1 MELNKKTELKD
12 TFLLQEIAN
21 WQLDAAA
28 SRVELPSVQRGF
40 VWKPKQIED
49 LWDSIL
55 RGYPIGSFLFSKTS
69 SNLHLMDG
77 QQRATSIFLGHFNP
91 YNAINAAKAWSIK
104 GELPIV
110 WLDIKPMVKPD
121 TSKYLFRLTT
131 RSHPWGYQAN
141 NNETKLSVSERRKAL
156 DLFKLHPD
164 NKGGYTSFKNT
175 TTFPFDASYP
185 IPLVFIIESKNSDEV
200 IEKVAE
206 HLPDYFSTLR
216 GGFKD
221 KNEFISLLKTELKPE
236 LDVIFENVKHLEQL
250 LIKSNI
256 IEDRVLQE
264 ENETENPT
272 LFVRINSSGTTLN
285 GDDLIYS
292 IYKAIFPEAKTLMEN
307 IGLDFIT
314 PTQVLSLASRIV
326 ASDLSENIFVKK
338 INVRD
343 FQRRIKNEEFK
354 EGLKNQIQ
362 TQQLKELFAHA
373 IAILSCEDNSLFEGK
388 IPPVIIKQFIKRN
401 QDLFLFL
408 VYWLHINKIE
418 LTDQIKLK
426 MVGKLFSF
434 SWFDFEGIP
443 RLWNEKISNKN
454 FWEEPLNEL
463 IWWDDKFGIHFLIKP
478 DLLREYYLQPK
489 VENRFIIEDKD
500 RWGLLED
507 GAGSKIIKYYNDIKT
522 QNYDFAIAN
531 EYFYKFIGKI
541 QHNRQLN
548 LLAQR
553 DYINATFGD
562 YNQMDDIDDTNVP
575 WDWDHIYPS
584 EWVYRKEYCN
594 RSIRDWN
601 NTNGN
606 FRAMSLEQNR
616 SESNTASPKER
627 LLLAEIRE
635 YSFVK
640 EDWQYWQN
648 LEKRIWDDEVQN
660 HFRAIT
666 SRMINIYEKF
676 WNDFKIDEL
685 INTSEKIKE

>member
-1 MELNKKTELKD
+1 LKD
-12 TFLLQEIAN
+12 TFLLQEIAD
-21 WQLDAAA
+21 WQLD
-28 SRVELPSVQRGF
+28 SESSMVELPSVQRGF

-69 SNLHLMDG
+69 AKLHLMDG

-91 YNAINAAKAWSIK
+91 FNTNNATKAWAIK

-110 WLDIKPMVKPD
+110 WLDIKPKVKPA

-141 NNETKLSVSERRKAL
+141 NNDTKLTVSERRKAL
-156 DLFKLHPD
+156 DLFKQHPD

-185 IPLVFIIESKNSDEV
+185 IPLAFIMESNNSDEV
-200 IEKVAE
+200 VEKIEE
-206 HLPDYFSTLR
+206 YLPDYFSTLR
-216 GGFKD
+216 GDFKD
-221 KNEFISLLKTELKPE
+221 KIEFVSLLKTEVKQE
-236 LDVIFENVKHLEQL
+236 LEDIFNTVKL
-250 LIKSNI
+250 LDNLQIKSNI

-292 IYKAIFPEAKTLMEN
+292 IYKAIFPEAKNLMEN
-307 IGLDFIT
+307 IGLDFIA

-326 ASDLSENIFVKK
+326 ASKLDNNKYVKK

-343 FQRRIKNEEFK
+343 FQRRITKDEFK

-362 TQQLKELFAHA
+362 TQQLKDLFAQA
-373 IAILSCEDNSLFEGK
+373 IAIISCEDNSLFEGQV
-388 IPPVIIKQFIKRN
+388 PPVIIKQFIKRN
-401 QDLFLFL
+401 QDLFLFF

-426 MVGKLFSF
+426 MVAKLMTFA
-434 SWFDFEGIP
+434 WFDFDNIP
-443 RLWNEKISNKN
+443 RLWNEKINNKQ
-454 FWEEPLNEL
+454 FWKEPLNEL
-463 IWWDDKFGIHFLIKP
+463 IWWDDKYGIHFLIQP
-478 DLLREYYLQPK
+478 DLLKEYYLQPK
-489 VENRFIIEDKD
+489 VENRFINKDED

-507 GAGSKIIKYYNDIKT
+507 GVGTEIKKYYNDVKT
-522 QNYDFAIAN
+522 KNYDVPTAN
-531 EYFYKFIGKI
+531 EYFYKFIGRI
-541 QHNRQLN
+541 QHNRQLV

-553 DYINATFGD
+553 EYINATFGD
-562 YNQMDDIDDTNVP
+562 YNQMDDMDDTNVP

-584 EWVYRKEYCN
+584 EWVYRKGTCN
-594 RSIRDWN
+594 QSIRDWN
-601 NTNGN
+601 NSNGN
-606 FRAMSLEQNR
+606 FRAISLEQNR
-616 SESNTASPKER
+616 SESNADSPKKR
-627 LLLAEIRE
+627 LAPSEIRE

-640 EDWQYWQN
+640 EDWLYWQN
-648 LEKRIWDDEVQN
+648 IDDRIWNHEVQN

-666 SRMINIYEKF
+666 TRMINIYEKF
-676 WNDFKIDEL
+676 WNDFKIAEL
-685 INTSEKIKE
+685 INTTEKIKE

>member
-1 MELNKKTELKD
+1 MKD
-12 TFLLQEIAN
+12 TYTLKEIAN
-21 WQLDAAA
+21 WQLDPDK
-28 SRVELPSVQRGF
+28 SIVELPSIQRGF

-55 RGYPIGSFLFSKTS
+55 RGYPIGSFLFSKI
-69 SNLHLMDG
+69 SNKLHLMDG

-91 YNAINAAKAWSIK
+91 YNANDATKAWAIK
-104 GELPIV
+104 GELPVV
-110 WLDIKPMVKPD
+110 WLDIKPEVKPD

-131 RSHPWGYQAN
+131 RSHPWGYQAKN
-141 NNETKLSVSERRKAL
+141 NDTKLTVSERRKAL
-156 DLFKLHPD
+156 DLFQQHPN

-175 TTFPFDASYP
+175 TTFPFDSSYP
-185 IPLVFIIESKNSDEV
+185 IPLAFIIESRNSDD
-200 IEKVAE
+200 IIAKVE
-206 HLPDYFSTLR
+206 ENLPDYFSTLR
-216 GGFKD
+216 GGFAD
-221 KNEFISLLKTELKPE
+221 KNEFVSLLKTELKAE
-236 LDVIFENVKHLEQL
+236 LDGIFENLKQL
-250 LIKSNI
+250 SELKIKSNI
-256 IEDRVLQE
+256 IDDRVLQE

-292 IYKAIFPEAKTLMEN
+292 IYKAIFPEAKNLMEN
-307 IGLDFIT
+307 IGLDFIA
-314 PTQVLSLASRIV
+314 PTQVLSLASRLA
-326 ASDLSENIFVKK
+326 ASELEGNKFIKK

-343 FQRRIKNEEFK
+343 FQRRIKNDDFK

-362 TQQLKELFAHA
+362 KQELKSLFAQA
-373 IAILSCEDNSLFEGK
+373 ISILSCEDNFLFDGK
-388 IPPVIIKQFIKRN
+388 VPPVIIKQFIKRN
-401 QDLFLFL
+401 QDLFLFF

-426 MVGKLFSF
+426 MAGKLFSF
-434 SWFDFEGIP
+434 AWFDFADIP
-443 RLWNEKISNKN
+443 RLWNEKINNKN

-478 DLLREYYLQPK
+478 DLLRVYYLHPK
-489 VENRFIIEDKD
+489 VENRFISEDKD

-507 GAGSKIIKYYNDIKT
+507 GIGTEIMKYFNEVKG
-522 QNYDFAIAN
+522 QNYDFPTAN
-531 EYFYKFIGKI
+531 EYFYKFIGRI
-541 QHNRQLN
+541 QHNRQLI

-553 DYINATFGD
+553 EYINAAFGD
-562 YNQMDDIDDTNVP
+562 YNQMDDMDDTNVP

-616 SESNTASPKER
+616 SESNSASPRER
-627 LLLAEIRE
+627 LSLAEIRD
-635 YSFVK
+635 YSFIK

-676 WNDFKIDEL
+676 WKDFKIAEL

>member
-1 MELNKKTELKD
+1 LED
-12 TFLLQEIAN
+12 TFLLKEIAD
-21 WQLDAAA
+21 WQLDSEKAM
-28 SRVELPSVQRGF
+28 VELPSVQRGF

-69 SNLHLMDG
+69 NKLHLMDG

-91 YNAINAAKAWSIK
+91 YNANDATKAWAIK

-110 WLDIKPMVKPD
+110 WLDIKPEIKPD

-141 NNETKLSVSERRKAL
+141 NNDKKLTVSERRKGL

-185 IPLVFIIESKNSDEV
+185 IPLAFIIESKDSDELIAKV
-200 IEKVAE
+200 EK
-206 HLPDYFSTLR
+206 HLPAYFSTLR
-216 GGFKD
+216 GGFAD
-221 KNEFISLLKTELKPE
+221 KNEFVSLLKTELKQE
-236 LDVIFENVKHLEQL
+236 LDDIFDSVKQL
-250 LIKSNI
+250 SELKIKSNI
-256 IEDRVLQE
+256 IDDRVLQE

-292 IYKAIFPEAKTLMEN
+292 IYKAIFPEAKNLMEN
-307 IGLDFIT
+307 IGLEFIA

-326 ASDLSENIFVKK
+326 SCDLSENNTYVKK

-343 FQRRIKNEEFK
+343 FQRRIKNDEFK
-354 EGLKNQIQ
+354 DGLKNQIQ
-362 TQQLKELFAHA
+362 TQELKLLFAQA
-373 IAILSCEDNSLFEGK
+373 IKILSCEDNSLFDGK

-401 QDLFLFL
+401 QDLFLFF
-408 VYWLHINKIE
+408 VYWLRINKIE

-426 MVGKLFSF
+426 MAGKLFSF
-434 SWFDFEGIP
+434 AWFDFADIP
-443 RLWNEKISNKN
+443 RLWNEKINNKQ

-463 IWWDDKFGIHFLIKP
+463 IWWDDKDGIHFLIKP
-478 DLLREYYLQPK
+478 GLLKEYYLQPQIEK
-489 VENRFIIEDKD
+489 MFISDHKEK
-500 RWGLLED
+500 WGLWEEGV
-507 GAGSKIIKYYNDIKT
+507 GAEIIKYYNSVKSREYVLQT
-522 QNYDFAIAN
+522 AN
-531 EYFYKFIGKI
+531 DYFWPFIGKI
-541 QHNRQLN
+541 QQNKQLI

-553 DYINATFGD
+553 EYINDSFGD
-562 YNQMDDIDDTNVP
+562 YNQMDDMDDTNVP
-575 WDWDHIYPS
+575 WDWDHMYPS
-584 EWVYRKEYCN
+584 EWVYRKSTCN
-594 RSIRDWN
+594 QSIKDWN

-606 FRAMSLEQNR
+606 FRAISLEQNR
-616 SESNTASPKER
+616 SESNTLSPKDR
-627 LLLAEIRE
+627 LTHSDIRKF
-635 YSFVK
+635 SFVK
-640 EDWQYWQN
+640 KDWEYWQN
-648 LEKRIWDDEVQN
+648 IEGRIKDEKVEN

-685 INTSEKIKE
+685 INTDEKIKE

>member
-1 MELNKKTELKD
+1 MKD
-12 TFLLQEIAN
+12 TFLLQQIAD
-21 WQLDAAA
+21 WQLDYEK
-28 SRVELPSVQRGF
+28 SMVELPSVQRGF

-55 RGYPIGSFLFSKTS
+55 RGYPIGSFLFSKTK
-69 SNLHLMDG
+69 NKLHLMDG

-91 YNAINAAKAWSIK
+91 YNSKNATKAWSIK

-110 WLDIKPMVKPD
+110 WLDIKPTVKPA

-141 NNETKLSVSERRKAL
+141 YNDTKLSVSERRKAL

-164 NKGGYTSFKNT
+164 NNGGYTSFKNT

-185 IPLVFIIESKNSDEV
+185 IPLAFIIESKNSDEV

-236 LDVIFENVKHLEQL
+236 LDDIFENVKHLDQL

-326 ASDLSENIFVKK
+326 ASDLSENTFVKK

-362 TQQLKELFAHA
+362 TQQLKELFAQA

-408 VYWLHINKIE
+408 VYWLHINKID

-426 MVGKLFSF
+426 MAGKLMAFA
-434 SWFDFEGIP
+434 WFDFEGIP
-443 RLWNEKISNKN
+443 RLWNEQITNAN

-463 IWWDDKFGIHFLIKP
+463 IWWDDKYGIHFLIKP
-478 DLLREYYLQPK
+478 ALLREYYLQSK

-507 GAGSKIIKYYNDIKT
+507 GVGSEIVKYYNSVKK

-531 EYFYKFIGKI
+531 EYFYKFIGRI
-541 QHNRQLN
+541 QHNRQLI

-553 DYINATFGD
+553 EYINATFGD
-562 YNQMDDIDDTNVP
+562 YNQMDDVDDTNVP

-584 EWVYRKEYCN
+584 EWVYRKQYCN
-594 RSIRDWN
+594 QGIKDWN

-606 FRAMSLEQNR
+606 FRALALEQNR
-616 SESNTASPKER
+616 SEGNVVSPKVR
-627 LLLAEIRE
+627 LTSEENREI
-635 YSFVK
+635 SFVN
-640 EDWQYWQN
+640 EDWQNWQTI
-648 LEKRIWDDEVQN
+648 EERIWDDKVDN

-666 SRMINIYEKF
+666 TRMINIYEVF
-676 WNDFKIDEL
+676 WNDFKIDDL
-685 INTSEKIKE
+685 INYGKL